1 MYLNCQCCF
10 AASKPLVSKGI
21 ALEVVQ
27 LLKPF
32 VQHSNSKVMTNAA
45 FCLSQLLR
53 TEQQHLAKQQQQQ
66 QGSDQQTSDAQQQQQ
81 REVAPVAAA
90 VLEHISLAKLAKP
103 QGPNASRRGFFYQVR
118 PTAHNVLRLCSLTC
132 T

>member
-1 MYLNCQCCF
+1 LCF
-10 AASKPLVSKGI
+10 AASKPLVSKGL
-21 ALEVVQ
+21 ALQVVQ

-53 TEQQHLAKQQQQQ
+53 TDQHMLKQQA
-66 QGSDQQTSDAQQQQQ
+66 SDQQTSGEQQQQQQQ

-90 VLEHISLAKLAKP
+90 VLEHISLVKLAKP
-103 QGPNASRRGFFYQVR
+103 QGLSPSASRKGFFYQVGFA
-118 PTAHNVLRLCSLTC
+118 PA
-132 T
+132 